1 MVLFLRHQKTSL
13 KNNKNIKMDKME
25 RAVDMKISTAFLK

>member
-13 KNNKNIKMDKME
+13 KNNKNIKME
-25 RAVDMKISTAFLK
+25 RAVDMKISAAFLK